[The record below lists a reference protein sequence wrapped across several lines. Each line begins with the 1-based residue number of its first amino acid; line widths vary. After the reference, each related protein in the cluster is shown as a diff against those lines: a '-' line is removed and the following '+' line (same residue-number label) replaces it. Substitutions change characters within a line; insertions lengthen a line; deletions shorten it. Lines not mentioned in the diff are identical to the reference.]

1 MIVEGIWLEKIDDV
15 EPVSPP
21 CYGVLESKVEPLIV
35 DFSIV
40 VWIQNQVVL
49 KLVDLNGSP

>member
-40 VWIQNQVVL
+40 VWVQNQVVL